1 MTEEAFGKQLFEA
14 IQKQKGFS
22 KSKIYKI
29 LSLQR
34 LCPEV
39 AALGQEGRI
48 VESALVEI
56 SRISTPA
63 RQKLLAELVVEN
75 SLTVTETKLLSRL
88 IRAAEE
94 APEKRANQIWDFY
107 FDVQEE
113 ITQDKAFGKSLKAT
127 VKRYLDAI
135 GSGEDLPE
143 EMPDLAPIEDVEA
156 EPTVDFERQLEAELE
171 AEDDFEEEMEAMEA
185 AEAEVD
191 EDPFLPAEVSDS
203 GFPDNVR
210 MLPGVGIDVGTTNIC
225 ASRVG
230 ESKDQIF
237 FNLQRNAF
245 LDVRTDPYTRKMLL
259 KLGIDHIRI
268 KDRMYV
274 LGNPAFEL
282 ANIFERNTRRPMK
295 DGLISPQE
303 EEALQIVSLLM
314 GHVLDLPLEED
325 EICCYSVPADP
336 IDADRNVIYHS
347 GSLDVALRKLNYKP
361 RPVVEGHAVVLAEMA
376 DVNYTGIGISGGG
389 GMFNVC
395 VAYSGMP
402 ALTFST
408 SRGGDWIDNNVSEA
422 VGIPSTEA
430 AGIKESGVNL
440 AAPNGRVEEAIVIY
454 YRNLINYTLTTIKE
468 KFARA
473 ADMPTFNSPVPLVCA
488 GGTSCIQGFIEV
500 FEEELE
506 KIDFPIPV
514 SGVRLARDPLHTVSH
529 GCLVAALQ
537 ERYPPEELEQ
547 MKEAD
552 TLSAIRESKEEL
564 GSVGD
569 VARNTSTGASIDA
582 PDVDTAAEE
591 NEPDAEVPV
600 VDESVAEELLPEI
613 VSPPTDDPS
622 VAEPQP
628 LPIVGEEE
636 LAPAIDAEDPDVLA
650 QSDAQEEFSL
660 DDEDLPGVDLDRLMA
675 DDAAEAEVPAEESE
689 EDEPDQDEP
698 PQKRGDVNIPLIS

>member
-39 AALGQEGRI
+39 AALGQEGKI

-113 ITQDKAFGKSLKAT
+113 INEDGAFGKSLKAT

-143 EMPDLAPIEDVEA
+143 DLPELTPIEEVEA

-185 AEAEVD
+185 AEADD
-191 EDPFLPAEVSDS
+191 EPFLPAEVSDT
-203 GFPDNVR
+203 GFPENVR
-210 MLPGVGIDVGTTNIC
+210 MLAGVGIDVGTTNIC

-230 ESKDQIF
+230 ESKEQIY

-282 ANIFERNTRRPMK
+282 ANIFERNTRRPMM

-303 EEALQIVSLLM
+303 EEALLIVSMLM
-314 GHVLDLPLEED
+314 GHVLDLPLEDE

-408 SRGGDWIDNNVSEA
+408 SRGGDWIDNNVAEA

-440 AAPNGRVEEAIVIY
+440 ASPRGRVEEAIVIY

-468 KFARA
+468 KFSRA
-473 ADMPTFNSPVPLVCA
+473 ADMPTFNNPVPLVCA
-488 GGTSCIQGFIEV
+488 GGTSCIEGFIEV

-506 KIDFPIPV
+506 KIDFPIPI

-537 ERYPPEELEQ
+537 ERYPPEELEG
-547 MKEAD
+547 MTATD
-552 TLSAIRESKEEL
+552 TLAAMRESKQGL
-564 GSVGD
+564 GSVSD
-569 VARNTSTGASIDA
+569 VARNTSTGDSIEA
-582 PDVDTAAEE
+582 PEE
-591 NEPDAEVPV
+591 RVPAV
-600 VDESVAEELLPEI
+600 KESVDEDPLPDIADEPITEPEEEPVAAK
-613 VSPPTDDPS
+613 D
-622 VAEPQP
+622 P

-636 LAPAIDAEDPDVLA
+636 LVPDMDAEDDVLN
-650 QSDAQEEFSL
+650 QSDVQNDFSL
-660 DDEDLPGVDLDRLMA
+660 DDDDLPSVDLDRLME
-675 DDAAEAEVPAEESE
+675 DDASETDDSTDDSE
-689 EDEPDQDEP
+689 EDEPDQDDP